1 MIADGITWFVGKVVE
16 YMSEPYQSWDAFVN
30 AATLGIRMFFQ
41 LESRFSWIYF
51 VASFL
56 IGIGVYAF
64 ERRKRNLGDGVSL
77 ARFIF
82 PREVWGH
89 PSAIVDYKFVAID
102 MTIKSLTYGPMFSGM
117 TLLFYKAAFYV
128 SQSTW
133 LGFVSPI
140 HPDPIMVAFVA
151 LLVGDFGVFFGHY
164 LAHKVL
170 LFWIFHQIHH
180 SAEVLTPVTVYRAH
194 PIDGLLSSVVI
205 SIVTALA
212 AVSYT
217 TMSGFPVG
225 DLTILG
231 VNAFTFLFYMAGA
244 HLRHSHI
251 WLSYGPIASWIFQ
264 SPAQHQIHHSKD
276 PKHWDKNFGFMFSIW
291 DALFGSL
298 YIPREK
304 ESLQL
309 GIAHANSEDF
319 STVSKLYALPV
330 VKAARY
336 ILGKQEVTTVT
347 IGEVSAKRD

>member
-1 MIADGITWFVGKVVE
+1 MIGDGITWLVRKVVE
-16 YMSEPYQSWDAFVN
+16 YMSEPYQSWDAFMN

-41 LESRFSWIYF
+41 LESKFSWMWF
-51 VASFL
+51 GASFL
-56 IGIGVYAF
+56 VGLGVYAF
-64 ERRKRNLGDGVSL
+64 EKRKGNLGDGVSL

-133 LGFVSPI
+133 LGFVSPV
-140 HPDPIMVAFVA
+140 HADPLTVAFVA

-164 LAHKVL
+164 LGHKVP

-180 SAEVLTPVTVYRAH
+180 SAEVLTPVTVYRGH
-194 PIDGLLSSVVI
+194 PIDALMGGIVMSL
-205 SIVTALA
+205 VTALA

-217 TMSGFPVG
+217 TTSGDPVG
-225 DLTILG
+225 ELTILG
-231 VNAFTFLFYMAGA
+231 LNVFTFFFYLAGY

-251 WLSYGPIASWIFQ
+251 WISYGPIVSWIFQ

-276 PKHWDKNFGFMFSIW
+276 PKHWDKNFGFVFSIW
-291 DALFGSL
+291 DILFGTL

-304 ESLQL
+304 ESLQM
-309 GIAHANSEDF
+309 GIANANSEDF
-319 STVSKLYALPV
+319 STVSKLYVLPV

-336 ILGKQEVTTVT
+336 VLGKREVMTAS

>member
-1 MIADGITWFVGKVVE
+1 MITDGIAWLVGKVIE

-41 LESRFSWIYF
+41 LESKFNWIYF
-51 VASFL
+51 GASFL
-56 IGIGVYAF
+56 VGMGVYAF
-64 ERRKRNLGDGVSL
+64 EKRKRTLGDGVSL

-82 PREVWGH
+82 PREVWWH

-117 TLLFYKAAFYV
+117 TLLSYKAAFYV

-140 HPDPIMVAFVA
+140 QTDPVMVAFVA

-164 LAHKVL
+164 LAHKIP

-180 SAEVLTPVTVYRAH
+180 SAEVLTPVTVYRGH
-194 PIDGLLSSVVI
+194 PIDALMASVVI
-205 SIVTALA
+205 SIITALV
-212 AVSYT
+212 AVTYT
-217 TMSGFPVG
+217 TTSGEPVG
-225 DLTILG
+225 ELTILG
-231 VNAFTFLFYMAGA
+231 LNAFTFFFYMAGH

-251 WLSYGPIASWIFQ
+251 WLSYGPIVSWVFQ
-264 SPAQHQIHHSKD
+264 SPAQHQIHHSKA
-276 PKHWDKNFGFMFSIW
+276 PKHWDKNFGFVFSIW
-291 DALFGSL
+291 DALFGTL
-298 YIPREK
+298 YIPRDK

-309 GIAHANSEDF
+309 GIVNANSEDF
-319 STVSKLYALPV
+319 STVSKLYVLPV

-336 ILGKQEVTTVT
+336 ILGKREARAVT
-347 IGEVSAKRD
+347 IGGVSAKRD